1 MHHITPV
8 LMHIDLLDGSRKLSL
23 QFLLAFRFQWQ
34 AAVFHLCVVMSDYSK
49 ANTLPF
55 PESIYLLY
63 VHIVRPAVLPAPGT
77 PFPSS
82 ASLML

>member
-1 MHHITPV
+1 
-8 LMHIDLLDGSRKLSL
+8 MHIDLLDSSRKLSL

-34 AAVFHLCVVMSDYSK
+34 AAAVFHLCMVMSDYSK

-55 PESIYLLY
+55 PENIYLLY
-63 VHIVRPAVLPAPGT
+63 VHMVLPAALLVPDT
-77 PFPSS
+77 PFLSS